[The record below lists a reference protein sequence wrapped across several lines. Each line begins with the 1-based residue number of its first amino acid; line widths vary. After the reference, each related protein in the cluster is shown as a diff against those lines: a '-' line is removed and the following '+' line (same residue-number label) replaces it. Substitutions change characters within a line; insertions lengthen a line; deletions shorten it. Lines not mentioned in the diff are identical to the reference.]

1 MYSIF
6 YCNTYGFI
14 YTLLFHIFFMM
25 IRMYSYVAHFLK
37 SSQCTFWSVIIMVGI
52 PYIEKLEFN
61 LNIFILVALA
71 VLNTYCES

>member
-1 MYSIF
+1 
-6 YCNTYGFI
+6 
-14 YTLLFHIFFMM
+14 
-25 IRMYSYVAHFLK
+25 
-37 SSQCTFWSVIIMVGI
+37 MVGI